1 MLFFVPNIPCQN
13 LIYLQHLKKT
23 ISATKESI
31 FISELSLL
39 QQYIKKRFAKV
50 SWGKFS

>member
-13 LIYLQHLKKT
+13 LQHLKKT